1 MIQICVSRSLIQNVE
16 NPLEQDTTV
25 QIQVQEQKQ
34 DIGLAGSGNM
44 KLNELFSPIGAP
56 KDNEDVNW
64 PDDLRVFV
72 DNDNDALSQF
82 MFPAIK
88 KHETYKGHPDA
99 YKLYIKPLEGC
110 RGLYASKFHV
120 EDCEQK
126 IPRDVII
133 LMAKKFAAEQDNFM
147 ERGDYE
153 N

>member
-1 MIQICVSRSLIQNVE
+1 
-16 NPLEQDTTV
+16 
-25 QIQVQEQKQ
+25 
-34 DIGLAGSGNM
+34 M

-56 KDNEDVNW
+56 KDNEDINW
-64 PDDLRVFV
+64 PDDLRVFI
-72 DNDNDALSQF
+72 DNDNDALSKF

-126 IPRDVII
+126 IPRDIII

-153 N
+153 NQ

>member
-1 MIQICVSRSLIQNVE
+1 ML
-16 NPLEQDTTV
+16 DTTV
-25 QIQVQEQKQ
+25 ITQDQEQKQ
-34 DIGLAGSGNM
+34 DIGRVGSGSM

-56 KDNEDVNW
+56 KENDDINW
-64 PDDLRVFV
+64 PDDMRVFI
-72 DNDNDALSQF
+72 DNDNDALSQY

-99 YKLYIKPLEGC
+99 YKIYIKPLEGC
-110 RGLYASKFHV
+110 REMYASKFNV

-126 IPRDVII
+126 IPRQTII